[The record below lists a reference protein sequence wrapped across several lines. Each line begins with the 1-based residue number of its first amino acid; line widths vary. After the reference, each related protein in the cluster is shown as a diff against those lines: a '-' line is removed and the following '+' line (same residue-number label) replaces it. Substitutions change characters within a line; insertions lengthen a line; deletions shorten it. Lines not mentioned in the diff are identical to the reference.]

1 MPANLPFQESLSPE
15 MILHIDGLCDQFES
29 DLQAGRQ
36 PVLEQLLPAVAEEAR
51 PRLFREFLTWKF
63 AIAGKADVR

>member
-36 PVLEQLLPAVAEEAR
+36 PGSSSCCRRLPRRRVLGCSAN
-51 PRLFREFLTWKF
+51 FSIWKF
-63 AIAGKADVR
+63 AIVGKADVR